1 MKVTPKFQKGGGFEP
16 FFTTYVPIQT
26 ESPRQAPQQRGASR
40 RDSSSDD
47 NEKGKLTE
55 KDFFNMIKDVNG
67 LPNEMMELVT
77 NLMDTFRLS
86 NLTGVDPSNLATTYL
101 QNLYQVKIAS
111 QNKAKF
117 DKAVENAG
125 TNGAMAEPA
134 ISMDGKLII
143 QDENGKLGTVKL
155 ETYFANP
162 EKYRDRVMTVSNLA
176 YYRQYDPSLVNN
188 QSAFDIINNSMGF
201 ESFQKLIDQAKM
213 ALGSSEYKSSGMF
226 QYDAKALQ
234 GLKVLQSL
242 QESDQAK
249 ALGAVT
255 AEGLYKYNII
265 DKTQLGQIKALTTYM
280 RAILPD
286 RAKTWAAFKLNT
298 ANKEKATED
307 LVFQYLLSGNTT
319 SHSFDIDY
327 KGEMDHVMG
336 KSKSSKSGGSEEEPK
351 ETFLTSLQK
360 GQGGRYEVRRLNPGG
375 QGDFKVSGTVYGSF
389 LDQDGKTVT
398 DTNLADLLAKTGI
411 AGITDI
417 KSITFGDNW
426 VNPNSL
432 SHIAVENGGGVWA
445 ALPYIKKDGKIAPNF
460 QLIESFN
467 DLVQEVNA
475 ELGDNAS
482 AEKRQELLEKKI
494 QGNQEL
500 QDLLDMTGK
509 LDPNKV
515 CPFFI
520 VNGLASDL
528 NFQFTTNE
536 VPISEKPNPLIS
548 ATDSKEN
555 IEYFKKT
562 TNPVDFDDN
571 DSILGDVLFGGHNT
585 IYKSNVFIPIQT
597 TNRLAAIIF
606 SGQKIKN
613 STAEAIEKE
622 YQAAEVPDLRT
633 TDSTLLYR

>member
-1 MKVTPKFQKGGGFEP
+1 MKITPKFQNGGGFES
-16 FFTTYVPIQT
+16 FFTQYVPIQT
-26 ESPRQAPQQRGASR
+26 ESPKRGSQER
-40 RDSSSDD
+40 RTSKNDSDE
-47 NEKGKLTE
+47 EKGRLTE

-67 LPNEMMELVT
+67 LPNEMIQLVNSLT
-77 NLMDTFRLS
+77 DTFRMS
-86 NLTGVDPSNLATTYL
+86 NLTGISVENLATTYL
-101 QNLYQVKIAS
+101 QNLYQVRILS
-111 QNKAKF
+111 QNKEKF
-117 DKAVENAG
+117 DKAIENASS
-125 TNGAMAEPA
+125 NGAMAEPA

-143 QDENGKLGTVKL
+143 QDENGAL
-155 ETYFANP
+155 ETINLESYFSNP
-162 EKYRDRVMTVSNLA
+162 EQYRDRVMTVSNLA

-188 QSAFDIINNSMGF
+188 QSAFDVINNSMGF
-201 ESFQKLIDQAKM
+201 ESFQKLIDQAKTS
-213 ALGSSEYKSSGMF
+213 LGSSEYKSSGMF

-242 QESDQAK
+242 QENDQAK

-280 RAILPD
+280 RAILPN

-298 ANKEKATED
+298 ADKEKATED

-327 KGEMDHVMG
+327 KGTIDHVMG
-336 KSKSSKSGGSEEEPK
+336 KSSKSGSGEEPK

-389 LDQDGKTVT
+389 MDQAGKTVT

-411 AGITDI
+411 AGITNTR
-417 KSITFGDNW
+417 SITFGDNL

-432 SHIAVENGGGVWA
+432 SHIAIQNNGGFWA
-445 ALPYIKKDGKIAPNF
+445 ALPCIKEGDEVTPNF
-460 QLIESFN
+460 ELIESF
-467 DLVQEVNA
+467 DSLVQEVNR
-475 ELGDNAS
+475 ELGDKATY
-482 AEKRQELLEKKI
+482 EERQALLEKKI
-494 QGNQEL
+494 QGKPEL
-500 QDLLDMTGK
+500 QDLLNMTGK
-509 LDPNKV
+509 LDTSKV
-515 CPFFI
+515 APFFI
-520 VNGLASDL
+520 VDGIASDL
-528 NFQFTTNE
+528 NFTFKTRDGQP
-536 VPISEKPNPLIS
+536 VSEKSNPLIS
-548 ATDSKEN
+548 VTDDKED
-555 IEYFKKT
+555 EAYFIKT
-562 TNPVDFDDN
+562 TNPEGYDAN
-571 DSILGDVLFGGHNT
+571 DSIWGDVIFGGHNT
-585 IYKSNVFIPIQT
+585 LYKGNVFIPIQT

-633 TDSTLLYR
+633 TDSTLLFR

>member
-1 MKVTPKFQKGGGFEP
+1 MKITPKFQRGGSFDS
-16 FFTTYVPIQT
+16 FFTQYVPIKI
-26 ESPRQAPQQRGASR
+26 ESPRGASKGEATSRR
-40 RDSSSDD
+40 RDSDD

-55 KDFFNMIKDVNG
+55 KDFFNMIKDIDG
-67 LPNEMMELVT
+67 LPNEMMQLVNSLT
-77 NLMDTFRLS
+77 DTFKMS
-86 NLTGVDPSNLATTYL
+86 NLTGIDPGNLATTYL
-101 QNLYQVKIAS
+101 QNLYQVKVFS

-117 DKAVENAG
+117 DKAIETAS

-155 ETYFANP
+155 ETYFADP
-162 EKYRDRVMTVSNLA
+162 SRYRDRVMTVSNLA

-213 ALGSSEYKSSGMF
+213 SLGSSEYKSSGMF

-286 RAKTWAAFKLNT
+286 RAKTWAAFKLST
-298 ANKEKATED
+298 ADKEKATED

-327 KGEMDHVMG
+327 KGTMDHVMG
-336 KSKSSKSGGSEEEPK
+336 KSKSSSKSGSEEEPK

-375 QGDFKVSGTVYGSF
+375 QGDFKVNGTVYGSF
-389 LDQDGKTVT
+389 LDQDGKTVS

-411 AGITDI
+411 AGITNTR
-417 KSITFGDNW
+417 SITFGDNL

-432 SHIAVENGGGVWA
+432 SHIAIQNNGGFWA
-445 ALPYIKKDGKIAPNF
+445 ALPCIKEGDKVTPNF
-460 QLIESFN
+460 ELIESF
-467 DLVQEVNA
+467 DALVQEVNK
-475 ELGDNAS
+475 ELEDKATF
-482 AEKRQELLEKKI
+482 EERQALLEKKI
-494 QGNQEL
+494 AGKPEL
-500 QDLLDMTGK
+500 QDLLNMSGK
-509 LDPNKV
+509 LDPSKV
-515 CPFFI
+515 APFFI
-520 VNGLASDL
+520 VDGLASDL
-528 NFQFTTNE
+528 NFTFKTRDGQP
-536 VPISEKPNPLIS
+536 VSEKRNPLIS
-548 ATDSKEN
+548 VTDDKED
-555 IEYFKKT
+555 EAYFIKT
-562 TNPVDFDDN
+562 TSPEDYDAN
-571 DSILGDVLFGGHNT
+571 DSILGDVIFGGHNT

-622 YQAAEVPDLRT
+622 YQAAKVPDLRT
-633 TDSTLLYR
+633 TDSTLLFR

>member
-40 RDSSSDD
+40 REGSDD
-47 NEKGKLTE
+47 NEKGRLTE
-55 KDFFNMIKDVNG
+55 KDFFSMIKEIDG
-67 LPNEMMELVT
+67 LPNEMMQLVA
-77 NLMDTFRLS
+77 NLTDTFRLS
-86 NLTGVDPSNLATTYL
+86 NLTGIDPGNLATTYL

-117 DKAVENAG
+117 DKAMENAG
-125 TNGAMAEPA
+125 TNGALAEPA

-143 QDENGKLGTVKL
+143 QGEDGKLDTVKL
-155 ETYFANP
+155 ETYFADP
-162 EKYRDRVMTVSNLA
+162 AKYRDRVMTVSNLA

-213 ALGSSEYKSSGMF
+213 NLGSSEYKSSGMF
-226 QYDAKALQ
+226 QYDTKALQ

-242 QESDQAK
+242 QENDQAK

-298 ANKEKATED
+298 SDKEQATED

-327 KGEMDHVMG
+327 KGTMDHVMG
-336 KSKSSKSGGSEEEPK
+336 TKSSKSGSEEEPK

-389 LDQDGKTVT
+389 MDQEGKTVT

-411 AGITDI
+411 AGITNTR
-417 KSITFGDNW
+417 SITFGDNL

-432 SHIAVENGGGVWA
+432 SHIAIENNGGFWA
-445 ALPYIKKDGKIAPNF
+445 ALPCIKEGDKVTPNF
-460 QLIESFN
+460 ELIESF
-467 DLVQEVNA
+467 DALVQEVNR
-475 ELGDNAS
+475 ELGDKATY
-482 AEKRQELLEKKI
+482 EERQALLEKKI
-494 QGNQEL
+494 QSKPELQEL
-500 QDLLDMTGK
+500 LNMSGK
-509 LDPNKV
+509 LDTSKV
-515 CPFFI
+515 APFFI
-520 VNGLASDL
+520 VDGLASDL
-528 NFQFTTNE
+528 NFTFKTRDGQ
-536 VPISEKPNPLIS
+536 PISDKRNPLIS
-548 ATDSKEN
+548 ATDDKED
-555 IEYFKKT
+555 EAYFLKAT
-562 TNPVDFDDN
+562 SAEDFDAN
-571 DSILGDVLFGGHNT
+571 DSLWGDVIFGGHNT

-622 YQAAEVPDLRT
+622 YQAAGVQDMRT
-633 TDSTLLYR
+633 ADSTLLYR